1 MQSQLSTQL
10 QAHQQR
16 LLDWQQ
22 LMQTANRAFIE
33 QHYEQALATY
43 QSAELASANQMSML
57 LSQPL
62 DESSIDTFAHCA
74 AAWVVTMHNIADCLN
89 AQKNTEHSIQQ
100 LYHAYEAMMRLTL
113 HRNTDIAE
121 IARRQSRRCYQQW
134 LLHGGNQAKASSFPA
149 PNMHTVLH

>member
-22 LMQTANRAFIE
+22 LMQTANRAFID

-43 QSAELASANQMSML
+43 QAAELASANQMSML

-62 DESSIDTFAHCA
+62 DESIIDTFAYCA

-89 AQKNTEHSIQQ
+89 AQHDTEHSTQQ

-113 HRNTDIAE
+113 HRNQQIAE

-134 LLHGGNQAKASSFPA
+134 LQQSAEHQPDGLFPT
-149 PNMHTVLH
+149 PQGQQVLH